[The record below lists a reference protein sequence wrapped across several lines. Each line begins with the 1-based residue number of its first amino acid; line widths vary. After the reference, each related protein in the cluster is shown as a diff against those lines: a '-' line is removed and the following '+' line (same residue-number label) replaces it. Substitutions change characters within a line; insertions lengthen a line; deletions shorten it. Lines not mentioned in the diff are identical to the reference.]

1 MITFTE
7 KHLTIIET
15 LDIPETK
22 AFIAFLESEILRH
35 TEDIESTKQRI
46 RMAEA
51 HIKKLGKGRY
61 PNIIDTK
68 I

>member
-7 KHLTIIET
+7 QHLTIIEA

-35 TEDIESTKQRI
+35 QEDIESTKQRI
-46 RMAEA
+46 RMAEK
-51 HIKKLGKGRY
+51 HIENLSSRE
-61 PNIIDTK
+61 
-68 I
+68 